1 MFLPIL
7 EYLAE
12 SFGPLRIFNY
22 FTFRAI
28 LATLS
33 SLAFIL
39 FFGKTFIR
47 FIEKQKYGQII
58 RDEGPQSH
66 LEKKGTPTMGGL
78 LILFS
83 IVFSCLCWGDLSN
96 KYLLVSIAVTF
107 LFGVIGLID
116 DYLKLRFSNSKGL
129 SGRSRLFWEIL
140 VALSASSLIY
150 YFATSAEETTLFL
163 PFFKDFAMQLGIWFI
178 LFSALV
184 LVATANAV
192 NLTDGLDG
200 LAIMPSVMVAA
211 GMGIIAYISGNAIL
225 SDYLNVPY
233 LFYSTEIVIFC
244 GAFVGAGIGFL
255 WFNTYP
261 AQIFMGDVG
270 SLSLGAALG
279 IIAVSIR
286 QEFILMLMGGV
297 FVIET
302 MSVILQVASFK
313 LTGKRIFKM
322 APLHHHYELSGLAE
336 PKIIVRFWIVTLIL
350 VLFALA
356 TFRLR

>member
-12 SFGPLRIFNY
+12 SFGPLRIFSY

-28 LATLS
+28 LATLT
-33 SLAFIL
+33 SLVFIL

-47 FIEKQKYGQII
+47 FIAKQKYGQII

-96 KYLLVSIAVTF
+96 KYLLVSITVTF

-116 DYLKLRFSNSKGL
+116 DYLKLRYSNSKGL
-129 SGRSRLFWEIL
+129 SGRSRLLWEIL

-150 YFATSAEETTLFL
+150 YYATSVEETTLFL
-163 PFFKDFAMQLGIWFI
+163 PFFKDFALQLGIWFI

-244 GAFVGAGIGFL
+244 GALVGAGIGFL

-336 PKIIVRFWIVTLIL
+336 PKIIVRFWIITLIL

>member
-28 LATLS
+28 LATLT
-33 SLAFIL
+33 SLVFIL

-47 FIEKQKYGQII
+47 FIAKQKYGQII

-96 KYLLVSIAVTF
+96 KYLLISMAVTF

-116 DYLKLRFSNSKGL
+116 DYLKLRYLNSKGL
-129 SGRSRLFWEIL
+129 SGRSRLLWEIL
-140 VALSASSLIY
+140 VALSASSVIY
-150 YFATSAEETTLFL
+150 YLASSAEETTLFL
-163 PFFKDFAMQLGIWFI
+163 PFFKDFALQLGIWFI

-244 GAFVGAGIGFL
+244 GALVGAGIGFL

-286 QEFILMLMGGV
+286 QEFILVLMGGV

-302 MSVILQVASFK
+302 LSVILQVASFK

>member
-12 SFGPLRIFNY
+12 SFGPLRVFNY

-28 LATLS
+28 LATLT
-33 SLAFIL
+33 SLVFIL

-47 FIEKQKYGQII
+47 FIAKQKYGQII
-58 RDEGPQSH
+58 REEGPQSH

-83 IVFSCLCWGDLSN
+83 ILFSCLCWGDLSN
-96 KYLLVSIAVTF
+96 KYLLVSMAVTF

-116 DYLKLRFSNSKGL
+116 DYLKLRYSNSKGL
-129 SGRSRLFWEIL
+129 SGRSRLLWEIL

-163 PFFKDFAMQLGIWFI
+163 PFFKDFALQLGIWFI

-244 GAFVGAGIGFL
+244 GALVGAGIGFL

-286 QEFILMLMGGV
+286 QEFILVLMGGV

-302 MSVILQVASFK
+302 LSVILQVASFK

>member
-12 SFGPLRIFNY
+12 SFGPLRVFNY

-28 LATLS
+28 LATLT
-33 SLAFIL
+33 SLVFIL

-47 FIEKQKYGQII
+47 FIAKQKYGQII
-58 RDEGPQSH
+58 REEGPQSH

-83 IVFSCLCWGDLSN
+83 ILFSCLCWGDLSN
-96 KYLLVSIAVTF
+96 KYLLVSMAVTF

-116 DYLKLRFSNSKGL
+116 DYLKLRYSNSKGL
-129 SGRSRLFWEIL
+129 SGRSRLLWEIL

-163 PFFKDFAMQLGIWFI
+163 PFFKDFALQLGIWFI

-244 GAFVGAGIGFL
+244 GALVGAGIGFL

>member
-1 MFLPIL
+1 
-7 EYLAE
+7 
-12 SFGPLRIFNY
+12 
-22 FTFRAI
+22 
-28 LATLS
+28 
-33 SLAFIL
+33 
-39 FFGKTFIR
+39 
-47 FIEKQKYGQII
+47 
-58 RDEGPQSH
+58 
-66 LEKKGTPTMGGL
+66 MGGL

-83 IVFSCLCWGDLSN
+83 VVFSCLCWGDLSN
-96 KYLLVSIAVTF
+96 KYLLISITVTF
-107 LFGVIGLID
+107 LFGVIGLTD
-116 DYLKLRFSNSKGL
+116 DYLKLRHLNTNGL
-129 SGRSRLFWEIL
+129 SKKSRLLWEIL
-140 VALSASSLIY
+140 IAISASSLIY
-150 YFATSAEETTLFL
+150 FFATSAEETTLFL
-163 PFFKDFAMQLGIWFI
+163 PFFKDFALQLGIWFI
-178 LFSALV
+178 LFSTIV
-184 LVATANAV
+184 IISTANAV

-211 GMGIIAYISGNAIL
+211 GLGIIAYISGNLIL
-225 SDYLNVPY
+225 SEYLNVPY
-233 LFYSTEIVIFC
+233 LFYSSEIVIFC
-244 GAFVGAGIGFL
+244 GALVGAGIGFL

-302 MSVILQVASFK
+302 ISVILQVASFK

-322 APLHHHYELSGLAE
+322 APLHHHFELSGLAE

>member
-28 LATLS
+28 LATLT
-33 SLAFIL
+33 SLVFIL

-47 FIEKQKYGQII
+47 FIAKQKYGQII
-58 RDEGPQSH
+58 RNEGPQSH

-96 KYLLVSIAVTF
+96 KYLLISMAVTF

-116 DYLKLRFSNSKGL
+116 DYLKLRHSNSKGL
-129 SGRSRLFWEIL
+129 SGRSRLLWEIL
-140 VALSASSLIY
+140 VGLSASSLIY

-163 PFFKDFAMQLGIWFI
+163 PFFKDFALQLGIWFI
-178 LFSALV
+178 LFSTLV

-244 GAFVGAGIGFL
+244 GALVGAGIGFL

-322 APLHHHYELSGLAE
+322 APLHHHFELSGLAE

>member
-28 LATLS
+28 LATLT
-33 SLAFIL
+33 SLVFIL

-47 FIEKQKYGQII
+47 FIAKQKYGQII
-58 RDEGPQSH
+58 RNEGPQSH

-96 KYLLVSIAVTF
+96 KYLLISMAVTF

-116 DYLKLRFSNSKGL
+116 DYLKLRYSNSKGL
-129 SGRSRLFWEIL
+129 SGRSRLLWEVL

-163 PFFKDFAMQLGIWFI
+163 PFFKDFALQLGIWFI

-244 GAFVGAGIGFL
+244 GALVGAGIGFL

-279 IIAVSIR
+279 IVAVSIR

-302 MSVILQVASFK
+302 LSVILQVASFK

>member
-28 LATLS
+28 LATLT
-33 SLAFIL
+33 SLVFIL

-47 FIEKQKYGQII
+47 FIAKQKYGQII
-58 RDEGPQSH
+58 REEGPQSH

-116 DYLKLRFSNSKGL
+116 DYLKLRYSNSKGL
-129 SGRSRLFWEIL
+129 SGRSRLLWEIL

-163 PFFKDFAMQLGIWFI
+163 PFFKDFALQLGIWFI

-244 GAFVGAGIGFL
+244 GALVGAGIGFL

-261 AQIFMGDVG
+261 AQMFMGDVG

>member
-28 LATLS
+28 LATLT
-33 SLAFIL
+33 SLVFIL

-47 FIEKQKYGQII
+47 FIAKQKYGQII

-96 KYLLVSIAVTF
+96 KYLLISMAVTF

-116 DYLKLRFSNSKGL
+116 DYLKLRYSNSKGL
-129 SGRSRLFWEIL
+129 SGRSRLLWEIL

-150 YFATSAEETTLFL
+150 YFASSAEETSLFL
-163 PFFKDFAMQLGIWFI
+163 PFFKDFALQLGIWFI

-244 GAFVGAGIGFL
+244 GALVGAGIGFL

-279 IIAVSIR
+279 IISVSIR

-302 MSVILQVASFK
+302 LSVILQVASFK

>member
-28 LATLS
+28 LATLT
-33 SLAFIL
+33 SLVFIL

-47 FIEKQKYGQII
+47 FIAKQKYGQII
-58 RDEGPQSH
+58 REEGPQSH

-96 KYLLVSIAVTF
+96 KYLLVSMAVTF

-116 DYLKLRFSNSKGL
+116 DYLKLRYSNSKGL
-129 SGRSRLFWEIL
+129 SGRSRLLWEIL

-163 PFFKDFAMQLGIWFI
+163 PFFKDFALQLGIWFI

-244 GAFVGAGIGFL
+244 GALVGAGIGFL

-261 AQIFMGDVG
+261 AQMFMGDVG

-279 IIAVSIR
+279 IIAVSVR

>member
-28 LATLS
+28 LATLT
-33 SLAFIL
+33 SLVFIL

-47 FIEKQKYGQII
+47 FIAKQKYGQII
-58 RDEGPQSH
+58 RDEGPESH

-96 KYLLVSIAVTF
+96 KYLLVSMAVTF

-116 DYLKLRFSNSKGL
+116 DYLKLRYSNSKGL
-129 SGRSRLFWEIL
+129 SGRSRLLWEIL
-140 VALSASSLIY
+140 IALTASSLIY

-163 PFFKDFAMQLGIWFI
+163 PFFKDFALQLGIWFI

-244 GAFVGAGIGFL
+244 GALVGAGIGFL

-302 MSVILQVASFK
+302 MSVILQVASYK

>member
-28 LATLS
+28 LATLT
-33 SLAFIL
+33 SLVFIL

-47 FIEKQKYGQII
+47 FIAKQKYGQII

-96 KYLLVSIAVTF
+96 KYLLVSMAVTF

-116 DYLKLRFSNSKGL
+116 DYLKLLYLNSKGL
-129 SGRSRLFWEIL
+129 SGRSRLLWEIL

-150 YFATSAEETTLFL
+150 YFASSAEETSLFL
-163 PFFKDFAMQLGIWFI
+163 PFFKDFALQLGIWFI

-244 GAFVGAGIGFL
+244 GALVGAGIGFL

-286 QEFILMLMGGV
+286 QEFILVLMGGG

-302 MSVILQVASFK
+302 LSVILEVASFK

>member
-28 LATLS
+28 LATLT
-33 SLAFIL
+33 SLVFIL

-47 FIEKQKYGQII
+47 FIVKQKYGQII

-66 LEKKGTPTMGGL
+66 LEKKGTPPMGGL

-96 KYLLVSIAVTF
+96 KYLLVSMAVTF

-116 DYLKLRFSNSKGL
+116 DYLKLRYSNSKGL
-129 SGRSRLFWEIL
+129 SGRSRLLWEIL

-150 YFATSAEETTLFL
+150 YFASSAEETTLFL
-163 PFFKDFAMQLGIWFI
+163 PFFKDFALQLGIWFI

-244 GAFVGAGIGFL
+244 GALVGAGIGFL

-279 IIAVSIR
+279 LIAVSIR

-302 MSVILQVASFK
+302 LSVILQVASFK

>member
-33 SLAFIL
+33 SLVFIL

-47 FIEKQKYGQII
+47 FIAKQKYGQII
-58 RDEGPQSH
+58 RDEGPKSH

>member
-1 MFLPIL
+1 M
-7 EYLAE
+7 
-12 SFGPLRIFNY
+12 
-22 FTFRAI
+22 
-28 LATLS
+28 
-33 SLAFIL
+33 
-39 FFGKTFIR
+39 
-47 FIEKQKYGQII
+47 
-58 RDEGPQSH
+58 
-66 LEKKGTPTMGGL
+66 
-78 LILFS
+78 
-83 IVFSCLCWGDLSN
+83 
-96 KYLLVSIAVTF
+96 
-107 LFGVIGLID
+107 
-116 DYLKLRFSNSKGL
+116 
-129 SGRSRLFWEIL
+129 
-140 VALSASSLIY
+140 IY
-150 YFATSAEETTLFL
+150 YFATGTEETTLFL
-163 PFFKDFAMQLGIWFI
+163 PFFKDFALQLGIWFI
-178 LFSALV
+178 LFSTLV

-244 GAFVGAGIGFL
+244 GALVGAGIGFL

-286 QEFILMLMGGV
+286 QEFILVLMGGV

-302 MSVILQVASFK
+302 LSVILQVASFK

-336 PKIIVRFWIVTLIL
+336 PKIIVRFWIVTLVL
-350 VLFALA
+350 VLFALG

>member
-1 MFLPIL
+1 ML
-7 EYLAE
+7 
-12 SFGPLRIFNY
+12 
-22 FTFRAI
+22 
-28 LATLS
+28 
-33 SLAFIL
+33 
-39 FFGKTFIR
+39 
-47 FIEKQKYGQII
+47 
-58 RDEGPQSH
+58 
-66 LEKKGTPTMGGL
+66 
-78 LILFS
+78 
-83 IVFSCLCWGDLSN
+83 GDLSN
-96 KYLLVSIAVTF
+96 KYLLISTAVTF

-116 DYLKLRFSNSKGL
+116 DYLKLRHSNSKGL
-129 SGRSRLFWEIL
+129 SGRSRLLWEIL

-163 PFFKDFAMQLGIWFI
+163 HFFKDFALQLGIWFI
-178 LFSALV
+178 LFSTLV

-244 GAFVGAGIGFL
+244 GALVGAGIGFL

-286 QEFILMLMGGV
+286 QEFILMLMGE
-297 FVIET
+297 F
-302 MSVILQVASFK
+302 L
-313 LTGKRIFKM
+313 
-322 APLHHHYELSGLAE
+322 
-336 PKIIVRFWIVTLIL
+336 
-350 VLFALA
+350 
-356 TFRLR
+356 

>member
-1 MFLPIL
+1 M
-7 EYLAE
+7 
-12 SFGPLRIFNY
+12 
-22 FTFRAI
+22 
-28 LATLS
+28 
-33 SLAFIL
+33 
-39 FFGKTFIR
+39 
-47 FIEKQKYGQII
+47 
-58 RDEGPQSH
+58 
-66 LEKKGTPTMGGL
+66 
-78 LILFS
+78 
-83 IVFSCLCWGDLSN
+83 
-96 KYLLVSIAVTF
+96 
-107 LFGVIGLID
+107 
-116 DYLKLRFSNSKGL
+116 
-129 SGRSRLFWEIL
+129 
-140 VALSASSLIY
+140 IY
-150 YFATSAEETTLFL
+150 YFASIAEETTLFL
-163 PFFKDFAMQLGIWFI
+163 PFFKDFALQLGIWFI
-178 LFSALV
+178 LFGALV

-244 GAFVGAGIGFL
+244 GALVGAGIGFL

-286 QEFILMLMGGV
+286 QEFILVLMGGV

-302 MSVILQVASFK
+302 LSVILQVASFK

>member
-28 LATLS
+28 LATLT
-33 SLAFIL
+33 SLVFIL

-47 FIEKQKYGQII
+47 FIAKQKYGQII
-58 RDEGPQSH
+58 REEGPQSH

-96 KYLLVSIAVTF
+96 KYLLISIAVTF

-116 DYLKLRFSNSKGL
+116 DYLKLRHSNSKGL
-129 SGRSRLFWEIL
+129 SGRSRLLWEIL

-150 YFATSAEETTLFL
+150 YFATSGEETTLFL
-163 PFFKDFAMQLGIWFI
+163 PFFKDFALQLGIWFI
-178 LFSALV
+178 LFSTLV

-244 GAFVGAGIGFL
+244 GALVGAGIGFL

-302 MSVILQVASFK
+302 LSVILQVASFK

>member
-28 LATLS
+28 LATLT
-33 SLAFIL
+33 SLVFIL

-47 FIEKQKYGQII
+47 FIAKQKYGQII

-83 IVFSCLCWGDLSN
+83 IVFSCLCWGDLTN
-96 KYLLVSIAVTF
+96 KYLLVSMAVTF
-107 LFGVIGLID
+107 SFGVIGLID
-116 DYLKLRFSNSKGL
+116 DYLKLRYSNSKGL
-129 SGRSRLFWEIL
+129 SGRSRLLWEIL

-150 YFATSAEETTLFL
+150 YFATSVEEITLFL
-163 PFFKDFAMQLGIWFI
+163 PFFKDFALQLGIWFI

-244 GAFVGAGIGFL
+244 GALVGAGIGFL

>member
-12 SFGPLRIFNY
+12 SFGPLRVFNY

-28 LATLS
+28 LATLT
-33 SLAFIL
+33 SLVFIL

-47 FIEKQKYGQII
+47 FIAKQKYGQII
-58 RDEGPQSH
+58 REEGPQSH

-83 IVFSCLCWGDLSN
+83 ILFSCLCWGDLSN
-96 KYLLVSIAVTF
+96 KYLLVSMAVTF

-116 DYLKLRFSNSKGL
+116 DYLKLRYSNSKGL
-129 SGRSRLFWEIL
+129 SGRSRLLWEIL

-163 PFFKDFAMQLGIWFI
+163 PFFKDFALQLGIWFI

-244 GAFVGAGIGFL
+244 GALVGAGIGFL

-261 AQIFMGDVG
+261 AQMFMGDVG

-279 IIAVSIR
+279 IIAVSVR

>member
-28 LATLS
+28 LATLT
-33 SLAFIL
+33 SLVFIL

-47 FIEKQKYGQII
+47 FIAKQKYGQII

-66 LEKKGTPTMGGL
+66 LEKKGTPTMGVL

-96 KYLLVSIAVTF
+96 KYLLVSMAVTF

-116 DYLKLRFSNSKGL
+116 DYLKLRYSNSKGL
-129 SGRSRLFWEIL
+129 SGRSRLLWEIL
-140 VALSASSLIY
+140 IALTASSLIY

-163 PFFKDFAMQLGIWFI
+163 PFFKDFALQLGIWFI
-178 LFSALV
+178 FFSALV

-244 GAFVGAGIGFL
+244 GALVGAGIGFL

-286 QEFILMLMGGV
+286 QEFILVLMGGV

-302 MSVILQVASFK
+302 LSVILQVASFK

>member
-7 EYLAE
+7 EYVAE

-28 LATLS
+28 LATLT
-33 SLAFIL
+33 SLVFIL
-39 FFGKTFIR
+39 IFGKIFIR
-47 FIEKQKYGQII
+47 FIAKQKYGQII

-83 IVFSCLCWGDLSN
+83 IVFSCLSWGDLSN
-96 KYLLVSIAVTF
+96 KYLLVSMAVTF

-116 DYLKLRFSNSKGL
+116 DYLKLRYSNSKGL
-129 SGRSRLFWEIL
+129 SGRSRLLWEIL

-163 PFFKDFAMQLGIWFI
+163 PFFKDFALQLGIWFI

-244 GAFVGAGIGFL
+244 GALVGAGIGFL

-302 MSVILQVASFK
+302 LSVILQVASFK

>member
-28 LATLS
+28 LATLT
-33 SLAFIL
+33 SLVFIL
-39 FFGKTFIR
+39 FFGKPFIR
-47 FIEKQKYGQII
+47 FIAKQKYGQII
-58 RDEGPQSH
+58 RDDGPQSH
-66 LEKKGTPTMGGL
+66 LEKKGTPTMGGV

-96 KYLLVSIAVTF
+96 KYLLVSMAVTF

-116 DYLKLRFSNSKGL
+116 DYLKLRYSNSKCL
-129 SGRSRLFWEIL
+129 SGRSRLLWEIL

-150 YFATSAEETTLFL
+150 YFASSAEETTLFL
-163 PFFKDFAMQLGIWFI
+163 PFFKDFALQLGIWFI
-178 LFSALV
+178 LFSTLV

-211 GMGIIAYISGNAIL
+211 GMAIIAYISGNAIL

-233 LFYSTEIVIFC
+233 LFYSTEILIFC
-244 GAFVGAGIGFL
+244 GALVGPGIGFL

-302 MSVILQVASFK
+302 LSVILQVASFK

>member
-28 LATLS
+28 LATLT
-33 SLAFIL
+33 SLVFIL

-47 FIEKQKYGQII
+47 FIAKQKYGQII

-96 KYLLVSIAVTF
+96 KYLLVSMAVTF

-116 DYLKLRFSNSKGL
+116 DYLKLRYSNSKGL
-129 SGRSRLFWEIL
+129 SGRSRLLWEIL

-150 YFATSAEETTLFL
+150 YFASSAEETTLFL
-163 PFFKDFAMQLGIWFI
+163 PFFKDFALQLGIWFI

-244 GAFVGAGIGFL
+244 GALVGAGIGFL

-286 QEFILMLMGGV
+286 QEFILVLMGGV

-302 MSVILQVASFK
+302 LSVILQVASFK

-322 APLHHHYELSGLAE
+322 APLHHHYELTGLAV

-356 TFRLR
+356 PFRLR

>member
-28 LATLS
+28 LATLT
-33 SLAFIL
+33 SLVFIL

-47 FIEKQKYGQII
+47 FIAKQKYGQII
-58 RDEGPQSH
+58 RNEGPQSH

-116 DYLKLRFSNSKGL
+116 DYLKLRYSNSKGL
-129 SGRSRLFWEIL
+129 SGRSRILWEIL
-140 VALSASSLIY
+140 VALSASSVIY
-150 YFATSAEETTLFL
+150 YFATSAQETTLFL
-163 PFFKDFAMQLGIWFI
+163 PFFKDFALQLGIWFI

-244 GAFVGAGIGFL
+244 GALVGAGIGFL

-279 IIAVSIR
+279 IIAISIR

-322 APLHHHYELSGLAE
+322 DPLHHHYELSGLAK

>member
-1 MFLPIL
+1 MFLPLL
-7 EYLAE
+7 EYLAD

-28 LATLS
+28 LSTLT
-33 SLAFIL
+33 SLGFIL
-39 FFGKTFIR
+39 FFGKPFIN
-47 FIEKQKYGQII
+47 FISKQKYGQII
-58 RDEGPQSH
+58 REDGPQSH

-83 IVFSCLCWGDLSN
+83 VVFSCLCWGDLSN
-96 KYLLVSIAVTF
+96 NYLLISIAVTF
-107 LFGVIGLID
+107 LFGVIGLTD
-116 DYLKLRFSNSKGL
+116 DYLKLRHSNTNGL
-129 SGRSRLFWEIL
+129 SRKSRLLWETFI
-140 VALSASSLIY
+140 AISASCLIY
-150 YFATSAEETTLFL
+150 FFATSAEETTLFL
-163 PFFKDFAMQLGIWFI
+163 PFFKDFALQLGIWFI
-178 LFSALV
+178 LFSTIV
-184 LVATANAV
+184 IISTANAV

-211 GMGIIAYISGNAIL
+211 GLGIIAYISGNLIL
-225 SDYLNVPY
+225 SEYLNVPY
-233 LFYSTEIVIFC
+233 LFYSSEIVIFC
-244 GAFVGAGIGFL
+244 GALVGAGIGFL

-302 MSVILQVASFK
+302 ISVILQVASFK

-322 APLHHHYELSGLAE
+322 APLHHHFELSGLAE

>member
-33 SLAFIL
+33 SLVFIL

-47 FIEKQKYGQII
+47 FIAKQKYGQII
-58 RDEGPQSH
+58 RDEGPKSH

-116 DYLKLRFSNSKGL
+116 DYLKLRYSNSKGL
-129 SGRSRLFWEIL
+129 SGRSRLLWEIL

-163 PFFKDFAMQLGIWFI
+163 PFFKDFALQLGIWFI

-225 SDYLNVPY
+225 SDYLNMPY

>member
-28 LATLS
+28 LATLT
-33 SLAFIL
+33 SLVFIL

-47 FIEKQKYGQII
+47 FITKQKYGQII

-96 KYLLVSIAVTF
+96 KYLLVSMAVTF

-116 DYLKLRFSNSKGL
+116 DYLKLRYSNTKGL
-129 SGRSRLFWEIL
+129 SGRSRLLWEIL
-140 VALSASSLIY
+140 LALSASSLIY

-163 PFFKDFAMQLGIWFI
+163 PFFKDFALQLGIWFI

-211 GMGIIAYISGNAIL
+211 GMGIIADISGNAIL

-244 GAFVGAGIGFL
+244 GALVGAGIGFL

>member
-28 LATLS
+28 LATLT
-33 SLAFIL
+33 SLVFIL

-47 FIEKQKYGQII
+47 FIAKQKYGQII
-58 RDEGPQSH
+58 REEGPQSH

-83 IVFSCLCWGDLSN
+83 ILFSCLCWGDLSN
-96 KYLLVSIAVTF
+96 KYLLVSMAVTF

-116 DYLKLRFSNSKGL
+116 DYLKLRYSNSKGL
-129 SGRSRLFWEIL
+129 SGRSRLLWEIL

-163 PFFKDFAMQLGIWFI
+163 PFFKDFALQLGIWFI

-244 GAFVGAGIGFL
+244 GALVGAGIGFL

-261 AQIFMGDVG
+261 AQMFMGDVG

-279 IIAVSIR
+279 IIAVSVR

>member
-28 LATLS
+28 LATLT
-33 SLAFIL
+33 SLVFIL

-47 FIEKQKYGQII
+47 FIAKQKYGQII

-96 KYLLVSIAVTF
+96 KFLLISMAVTF

-116 DYLKLRFSNSKGL
+116 DYLKLRYSNSKGL
-129 SGRSRLFWEIL
+129 SGRSRLLWEVL

-163 PFFKDFAMQLGIWFI
+163 PFFKDFALQLGIWFI

-244 GAFVGAGIGFL
+244 GALVGAGIGFL

-279 IIAVSIR
+279 IVAVSIR

>member
-28 LATLS
+28 LATLT
-33 SLAFIL
+33 SLVFIL
-39 FFGKTFIR
+39 FFGKTFIK
-47 FIEKQKYGQII
+47 FIAKQKYGQII

-96 KYLLVSIAVTF
+96 KYLLVSMAVTF

-116 DYLKLRFSNSKGL
+116 DYLKLRYSNSKGL
-129 SGRSRLFWEIL
+129 SGRSRLLWEIL

-150 YFATSAEETTLFL
+150 YFATGTEETTLFL
-163 PFFKDFAMQLGIWFI
+163 PFFKDFALQLGIWFI

-184 LVATANAV
+184 LVSTANAV

-244 GAFVGAGIGFL
+244 GALVGAGIGFL

-286 QEFILMLMGGV
+286 QEFILVLMGGV

-302 MSVILQVASFK
+302 LSVILQVASFK

-322 APLHHHYELSGLAE
+322 APLHHHYELSGL
-336 PKIIVRFWIVTLIL
+336 PVPTIIVRFWIITLIL
-350 VLFALA
+350 VLFALD

>member
-28 LATLS
+28 LATLT
-33 SLAFIL
+33 SLVFIL

-96 KYLLVSIAVTF
+96 KYLLVSIVVTF

-116 DYLKLRFSNSKGL
+116 DYLKLRYSNSKGL
-129 SGRSRLFWEIL
+129 SGRSRLLWEIL

-163 PFFKDFAMQLGIWFI
+163 PFFKDFALQLGIWFI

-244 GAFVGAGIGFL
+244 GALVGAGIGFL

>member
-12 SFGPLRIFNY
+12 SFGPLRVFNY

-33 SLAFIL
+33 SLVFIL

-47 FIEKQKYGQII
+47 FIAKQKYGQII
-58 RDEGPQSH
+58 RDEGPKSH

-116 DYLKLRFSNSKGL
+116 DYLKLRYSNSKGL
-129 SGRSRLFWEIL
+129 SGRSRLLWEIL

-150 YFATSAEETTLFL
+150 YFASSAEETTLFL
-163 PFFKDFAMQLGIWFI
+163 PFFKDFALQLGLWFI

-225 SDYLNVPY
+225 SDYLNMPY

-302 MSVILQVASFK
+302 LSVILQVASFK